1 MDRRISMWAITQDVS
16 LKDKDQHSLYGRN
29 VYVPTATIDKLP
41 DKVLLSIFSYLPHKE
56 VGRLARVCKKWR
68 MISSDSRLWCMVSLR
83 PEISGLHVTNIETLL
98 ALISIRFATSLRYIE
113 LPIELITHTVLQ
125 ELAYKCNNLTHML
138 LDFSTAMQL
147 HDFSDLQTFPSR
159 LRTMCICLS
168 EVIFMEGFMRKIY
181 NYING
186 LEVLHLIGTYEK
198 VTEEEGE
205 EIYEVI
211 NIHKLKSAVPN
222 LRVVNLYGIIF
233 VDDSHVEAFSSNC
246 IQLECLAINYC
257 SKVQGTTL
265 KVLLQRCKKLKCLLM
280 QQTSLKSDN
289 VMAAEWDKTN
299 LQELDITA
307 TELSSECLIDLLTR
321 LPGLRY
327 LAAGQQDG
335 FTDQVMK
342 EWIEKGSIKNLVAL
356 DLDRNENISEEA
368 LARLIKMQGPQLRGL
383 GLSNI
388 PHITEHFWNI
398 VLPLLRNS
406 KILIMGMPEDCC
418 PKIMQKIHVDSLMES
433 IANNCTTCLERLEI
447 RWDADT
453 LRFSDRSSKAIDLV
467 RVKCLRLRCMT
478 LADGKYFELV
488 KGNFTRADRATV
500 VRTTTNSR
508 VTLCYLL
515 NYYKDLLFN

>member
-1 MDRRISMWAITQDVS
+1 MDRRFSMWGDVS
-16 LKDKDQHSLYGRN
+16 SAALTSYKDKDTQSLRN
-29 VYVPTATIDKLP
+29 GFLPSATIEKLP
-41 DKVLLSIFSYLPHKE
+41 DKVLLQIFQYLPHKE

-68 MISSDSRLWCMVSLR
+68 MISSDSRLWTHVSLR
-83 PEISGLHVTNIETLL
+83 PEISGLHVKNIETLL
-98 ALISIRFATSLRYIE
+98 ALIAVRFGPSLRYIE
-113 LPIELITHTVLQ
+113 LPIDLITHTVLQ
-125 ELAYKCNNLTHML
+125 ELAYKCTSLTHML

-181 NYING
+181 NFING

-198 VTEEEGE
+198 VTEEEE

-233 VDDSHVEAFSSNC
+233 VDDSHVEALSSNC
-246 IQLECLAINYC
+246 IQLECLAINFC
-257 SKVQGTTL
+257 NKFTGTTL
-265 KVLLQRCKKLKCLLM
+265 KLLLQRCKKLKTLLM
-280 QQTSLKSDN
+280 QQTSLKSEH
-289 VMAAEWDKTN
+289 VMAAEWDKTV

-307 TELSSECLIDLLTR
+307 TELSSECLIDLLVR
-321 LPGLRY
+321 LPSLRY
-327 LAAGQQDG
+327 LGAGQQDG

-342 EWIEKGSIKNLVAL
+342 EWIEKGNVKNLVAL

-368 LARLIKMQGPQLRGL
+368 LVKLIKLQGPMLRGL

-388 PHITEHFWNI
+388 PHITEHFYNAM
-398 VLPLLRNS
+398 LPTLRNS
-406 KILIMGMPEDCC
+406 RLLIMGQPEDCC
-418 PKIMQKIHVDSLMES
+418 PKISQKIHVDSLMES
-433 IANNCTTCLERLEI
+433 IANNCPQLERLEI

-488 KGNFTRADRATV
+488 KSNFSRADRGTV
-500 VRTTTNSR
+500 VRTTTNCKI
-508 VTLCYLL
+508 TLCYLL
-515 NYYKDLLFN
+515 LYYKDLLFN

>member
-1 MDRRISMWAITQDVS
+1 MEK
-16 LKDKDQHSLYGRN
+16 KDKKNLQVNGMIQE
-29 VYVPTATIDKLP
+29 ACTIEKLP
-41 DKVLLSIFSYLPHKE
+41 DKVILQIFQYLPHKE
-56 VGRLARVCKKWR
+56 VGRLSRVCKKWR
-68 MISSDSRLWCMVSLR
+68 MISSDSRLWTHVSLR
-83 PEISGLHVTNIETLL
+83 PDISGLHVTNIETLL
-98 ALISIRFATSLRYIE
+98 ALIAVRFGPSLKYIE

-125 ELAYKCNNLTHML
+125 ELAYKCTSLTHML

-181 NYING
+181 NFING

-198 VTEEEGE
+198 VTEEEE

-233 VDDSHVEAFSSNC
+233 VDDSHVEALSSNC
-246 IQLECLAINYC
+246 IQLECLAINFC
-257 SKVQGTTL
+257 NKFTGSTL
-265 KVLLQRCKKLKCLLM
+265 KLLLQRCKKLKTLLM
-280 QQTSLKSDN
+280 QQTSLKSEH
-289 VMAAEWDKTN
+289 VMAAEWDKTV

-307 TELSSECLIDLLTR
+307 TELSTECLIDLLIR
-321 LPGLRY
+321 IPALRY
-327 LAAGQQDG
+327 FCAGQQDG
-335 FTDQVMK
+335 FTDQVIK
-342 EWIEKGSIKNLVAL
+342 EWIEKGNIKNLVAL

-368 LARLIKMQGPQLRGL
+368 LTYLVKIQGPMLRGL

-388 PHITEHFWNI
+388 PHITEHFWNAM
-398 VLPLLRNS
+398 LPNLKNS
-406 KILIMGMPEDCC
+406 RILIMGMPEDCC
-418 PKIMQKIHVDSLMES
+418 PKISQKIHVDSLMES
-433 IANNCTTCLERLEI
+433 IANNCSGALERLEI

-467 RVKCLRLRCMT
+467 RVKCLRLKCMT

-488 KGNFTRADRATV
+488 KSNFTRADRATV
-500 VRTTTNSR
+500 VRTTTNCR

-515 NYYKDLLFN
+515 LYYKDLLFN